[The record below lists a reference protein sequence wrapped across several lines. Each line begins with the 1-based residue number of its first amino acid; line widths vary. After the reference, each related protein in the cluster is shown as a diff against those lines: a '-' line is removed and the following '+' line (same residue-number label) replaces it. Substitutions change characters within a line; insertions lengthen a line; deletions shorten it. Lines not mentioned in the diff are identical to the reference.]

1 MRRWMALAMLAV
13 LTVAGCAGRDK
24 DEGGGIATANGGA
37 TPTASAST
45 GVGNGKSDDKDAPI
59 KFSQCMREHGLP
71 WFPDPD
77 PGSGGLKMKIPK
89 GQDNAKVDAAMEA
102 CKKLVPN
109 GGEPPKLDAAAIEQS
124 RRMAKCMRENGVPNF
139 PDPDANGQ
147 IRVDG
152 NKLGIDPENP
162 TFAAADKVCQK
173 YRPKL
178 PAGEPG
184 AGSEQSTD
192 HG

>member
-1 MRRWMALAMLAV
+1 MGLVLLAMLAV
-13 LTVAGCAGRDK
+13 AGCAGPDN
-24 DEGGGIATANGGA
+24 DDGGGIATANGGA
-37 TPTASAST
+37 MPTPTASASAT
-45 GVGNGKSDDKDAPI
+45 VNDKDAPI

-77 PGSGGLKMKIPK
+77 PDSGGLKMKMPK
-89 GQDNAKVDAAMEA
+89 GQDKAKVDAAMEA
-102 CKKLVPN
+102 CKKLTPN
-109 GGEPPKLDAAAIEQS
+109 GGEPVKMDPQAIEQA
-124 RRMAKCMRENGVPNF
+124 RQMAKCMRENGVPNF

-152 NKLGIDPENP
+152 NKLGIDPEDP
-162 TFAAADKVCQK
+162 KFAAADKACDK

-184 AGSEQSTD
+184 AGSELGAD